1 MNAPSAFEMANGI
14 DAPLNPFGIDPP
26 SPDAQDDEIP
36 GYVKR
41 FGAYVSG
48 GTPYGLRIG

>member
-1 MNAPSAFEMANGI
+1 MNMGQADGI
-14 DAPLNPFGIDPP
+14 HAPLNPFGIDPP
-26 SPDAQDDEIP
+26 SPDFKEDEIP

-48 GTPYGLRIG
+48 RGVVWW